1 MSVFWVVAAMMM
13 VIALVFLLPP
23 LLRRE
28 SEITVARDALNIRI
42 YQDQLNEL
50 GNDLKMG
57 TISAAQFDQAGRD
70 LQRKLL
76 EDVPGDV
83 QGRAIAKGST
93 GVAGATTGHTPGHT
107 APAFAGRWTALTI
120 ALLVPLLSTVL
131 YLQLDHVRENVAVP
145 PMADGSGGFSPQMMV
160 QRLEQRLQEQ
170 PEDGAGWMMLA
181 RSYSALGRYADAREA
196 YARALPL
203 VGEQPELLA
212 DYAEVMAL
220 SSPNQD
226 LSGRPTE
233 LTEKALALDHDNP
246 KALWLSGMAAFQRLD
261 YPKAAATWKRLLVLM
276 PADVEGVQTVQQHI
290 AEAEAR
296 AAQMGNTPNNK
307 VKAKK

>member
-1 MSVFWVVAAMMM
+1 MSVFWIVAAMML

-28 SEITVARDALNIRI
+28 SEITVARDALNIKI

-57 TISAAQFDQAGRD
+57 TISAEQFDQAGRD

-76 EDVPGDV
+76 EDVP
-83 QGRAIAKGST
+83 A
-93 GVAGATTGHTPGHT
+93 TGHTPGHT
-107 APAFAGRWTALTI
+107 APTFAGRWTALTI

-131 YLQLDHVRENVAVP
+131 YLQLDHVRENAAVP

-160 QRLEQRLQEQ
+160 QRLEQRLKEQ

-276 PADVEGVQTVQQHI
+276 PGDTEGLQTVQQHI

-296 AAQMGNTPNNK
+296 AAQMGNTRDDK